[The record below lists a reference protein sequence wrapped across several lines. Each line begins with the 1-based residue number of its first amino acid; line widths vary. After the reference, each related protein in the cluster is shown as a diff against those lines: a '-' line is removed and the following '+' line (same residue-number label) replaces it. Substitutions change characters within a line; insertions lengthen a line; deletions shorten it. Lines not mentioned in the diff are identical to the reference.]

1 MTLGRTSSG
10 SIKIKTDGGTTR
22 AVECACC
29 GGCTCGSATPIN
41 PPGDPDFTKKLFGT
55 DSSVIPF
62 TQVSVDYNIVMNSD
76 WAVVSGTMSGTW
88 VDAVESW
95 EADEFNDAYSG
106 PCMEQ
111 VNGDWVEIS
120 KAFQG
125 GSSCRNTELCYGN
138 CSQMAAD
145 YSGIA
150 EMYLYLRADGCL
162 VAQLWEGFFGGAFYI
177 SKECTPEELRSDERL
192 ANAGISVSINGVNTY
207 TLYESTYS
215 TDTVTG
221 FFNITFS

>member
-10 SIKIKTDGGTTR
+10 AIKIKTDGTTR
-22 AVECACC
+22 AVNCACC
-29 GGCTCGSATPIN
+29 EGGCTCGSATPIN
-41 PPGDPDFTKKLFGT
+41 PPDDPDFTKKLRG
-55 DSSVIPF
+55 DDPSVSSF
-62 TQVSVDYNIVMNSD
+62 TQVLVTYNIIINSD
-76 WAVVSGTMSGTW
+76 WANVAGTMSGSW

-125 GSSCRNTELCYGN
+125 GSSCSNTELCYGN
-138 CSQMAAD
+138 CSQRAAD

-177 SKECTPEELRSDERL
+177 SKDCDPNELRTGDRP